1 MPVSRN
7 PKTRTRHSAFGRTS
21 PHIPFGEATLEGIFD
36 RAKLARRRAHR
47 KVLLYHYTGLEA
59 AESIISSQRFH
70 ATAHD
75 CTNDEAELTSADATI
90 LEALAAAETRATGL
104 TAQILRAFAES
115 YTSSRISASPRTYLV
130 CFSETRDDPHQW
142 CRYGGRSAGVCL
154 GLRLFEI
161 PEPTV
166 PELATQFMP
175 VQYDPAEWR
184 SKIDKYLDDVI
195 DMLAKP
201 RLVNDLDRTKE
212 IVFEVLGI
220 STAAWALT
228 SKEPAWAPEHETRMI
243 CLVRKNMIVQHESMV
258 RSDGSVKRF
267 ISIPV
272 TSLPRL
278 PIGEIIIGPT
288 ADFASSQQRIVQA
301 MNRAGYLRP
310 ESKVVC
316 SNVGAAFAATD
327 H

>member
-1 MPVSRN
+1 
-7 PKTRTRHSAFGRTS
+7 
-21 PHIPFGEATLEGIFD
+21 
-36 RAKLARRRAHR
+36 
-47 KVLLYHYTGLEA
+47 
-59 AESIISSQRFH
+59 
-70 ATAHD
+70 
-75 CTNDEAELTSADATI
+75 
-90 LEALAAAETRATGL
+90 
-104 TAQILRAFAES
+104 
-115 YTSSRISASPRTYLV
+115 
-130 CFSETRDDPHQW
+130 
-142 CRYGGRSAGVCL
+142 
-154 GLRLFEI
+154 LRLFEI